1 MSESL
6 TVFMKTSKLQS
17 RQKTINNINSWK
29 RRRLKYC
36 TIIFFEAIET
46 QQFRV
51 NFLISKPGLRWY
63 RPHFRRKVSK
73 LYWLG
78 SQISRPSAYLSNWI
92 FHILHIIQNTNKS
105 STVNYNQLCLPLFSK
120 HRLREWARMGLL
132 T

>member
-46 QQFRV
+46 QQLQCLE
-51 NFLISKPGLRWY
+51 LISSFPNQDWDGIDR
-63 RPHFRRKVSK
+63 
-73 LYWLG
+73 
-78 SQISRPSAYLSNWI
+78 ISVERFQSYI
-92 FHILHIIQNTNKS
+92 D
-105 STVNYNQLCLPLFSK
+105 
-120 HRLREWARMGLL
+120 
-132 T
+132 